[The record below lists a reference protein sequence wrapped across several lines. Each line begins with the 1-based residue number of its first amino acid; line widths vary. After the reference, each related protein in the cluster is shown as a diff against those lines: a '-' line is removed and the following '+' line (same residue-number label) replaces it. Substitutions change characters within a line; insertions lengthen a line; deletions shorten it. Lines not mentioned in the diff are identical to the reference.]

1 MIEFDSDSFWRVV
14 IFILSVVSFGAISS
28 YKITEHG
35 RDLKEIKRKLDPEES
50 GHRFITSGDLEM
62 RLTSCAKLHSI
73 STQQIIR
80 DIKEI
85 KDTLKKGEEKRDEA
99 RQSRDEHMGDRK
111 STRLNSSHIP
121 LSRMPSSA

>member
-62 RLTSCAKLHSI
+62 RLSSCSTLHSI

-99 RQSRDEHMGDRK
+99 RQSRDEHMGALTAAVEK
-111 STRLNSSHIP
+111 L
-121 LSRMPSSA
+121 LEKQA

>member
-1 MIEFDSDSFWRVV
+1 MIKLDSDSFWRIAFSIVS
-14 IFILSVVSFGAISS
+14 IISFGAISS
-28 YKITEHG
+28 YKIAEHG
-35 RDLKEIKRKLDPEES
+35 RELKEIKRKLDPEES

-85 KDTLKKGEEKRDEA
+85 KDTLKKGEMKRDEA
-99 RQSRDEHMGDRK
+99 RQSRDEHMAALTDAVEK
-111 STRLNSSHIP
+111 MIDTRS
-121 LSRMPSSA
+121 